1 MHNEKPDL
9 KLYNMVYLVCNMVQF
24 GVKSQKSIFCIM
36 RLLKSIFEW
45 HIRNPEMILYKVVG
59 RTQKS
64 IFGYKKN
71 LLKIIFCKYP
81 KKHQMVVQI

>member
-24 GVKSQKSIFCIM
+24 GVKSQKSILCIM

-64 IFGYKKN
+64 IFCYKKKFAQN
-71 LLKIIFCKYP
+71 NFL
-81 KKHQMVVQI
+81 